1 MEQKKHQKQNREQLP
16 FSEQL
21 RQSVINQP
29 YDLAVLWDRAAHYY
43 GPQIFEYS
51 LGLSCYNAG
60 SDGMCIYYHYG
71 ILASRIQRECPP
83 KMVVLDVI
91 STDVEASQGATFS
104 LDAALERFA
113 PHYGQFAGIDSMYA
127 YNG

>member
-1 MEQKKHQKQNREQLP
+1 MEQKKHQKQNQEQLL

-29 YDLAVLWDRAAHYY
+29 YDLAVLWGRAAHYY
-43 GPQIFEYS
+43 VPQIFEDS

-71 ILASRIQRECPP
+71 ILAS
-83 KMVVLDVI
+83 
-91 STDVEASQGATFS
+91 
-104 LDAALERFA
+104 
-113 PHYGQFAGIDSMYA
+113 
-127 YNG
+127 